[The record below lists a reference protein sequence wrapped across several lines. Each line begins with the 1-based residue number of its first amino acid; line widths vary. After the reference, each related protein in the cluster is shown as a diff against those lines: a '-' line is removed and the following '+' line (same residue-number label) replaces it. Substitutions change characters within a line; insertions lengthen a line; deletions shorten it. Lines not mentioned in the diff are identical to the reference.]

1 MPNDKSVLPA
11 LEDFLCEHRD
21 AFLVDR
27 PQRLRRDLGNALS
40 SFANRAHTDNQ
51 FRIAKDG
58 NIRVMSREDK
68 LAAALLAPDTRQRV
82 ACFRL
87 TS

>member
-1 MPNDKSVLPA
+1 
-11 LEDFLCEHRD
+11 
-21 AFLVDR
+21 
-27 PQRLRRDLGNALS
+27 
-40 SFANRAHTDNQ
+40 
-51 FRIAKDG
+51 
-58 NIRVMSREDK
+58 MSREDK